1 MNRLEMEKEIEDN
14 IKGIGY
20 KNEDNTLNEEG
31 KILKDI
37 YSTELK
43 LETNLINN
51 EKYREKLTKIYIN
64 RIEKQKININFQKE
78 KITTLISTVS
88 FTKINDNILDE
99 LPIEKSLRIFNNIK
113 NIYLFH
119 TKAAIENYLK
129 IKEKL
134 TKNGYNV
141 IGEEVDETLTEI
153 RKYLHKILREELNKD
168 ETIVDITPGIKI
180 SSISMYK
187 FAVENGIKAINW
199 KEIQLPR
206 YNKNTYEKEEK
217 TDRIVFSTKLEILK
231 EAMEENRQI
240 LTDINDALNREEYA
254 ILARYYDKLDR
265 KDEAFFFENLA
276 KLFNLENFL
285 ALDSENFY
293 KQLKEFL
300 DNILSYRNFDKNI
313 SDKIRPFI
321 LLLKVISDTDEDG
334 KFDEKFLDEDSDFLI
349 NYYEEEMKKF
359 KIVDGDFVD
368 YSLLMED
375 QDQEDQDQDE
385 DDNSQ
390 KFLKKRELYYY
401 LALKFLERKY
411 TGTNLEGNILDS
423 IKGKVLEHLTTSEF
437 EKFEEELERN
447 GISFEIFYENLFEK
461 YNSEPELKNILNLFN
476 IKEKFEEILTKPAT
490 FVDKHIFRLED
501 YNIEIDFQK
510 DAEFTEN
517 TAKGNKISINNKFY
531 KEILKRLLVTKNY
544 SIKESDLKEIEYF
557 KSSANKK
564 DGKKVSTF
572 ETKISTFKNKFYK
585 KLNEAIRRKIGEE
598 VEDFIM
604 VEELKNDTLYKINEK
619 FL

>member
-1 MNRLEMEKEIEDN
+1 M
-14 IKGIGY
+14 
-20 KNEDNTLNEEG
+20 
-31 KILKDI
+31 
-37 YSTELK
+37 
-43 LETNLINN
+43 
-51 EKYREKLTKIYIN
+51 
-64 RIEKQKININFQKE
+64 
-78 KITTLISTVS
+78 
-88 FTKINDNILDE
+88 
-99 LPIEKSLRIFNNIK
+99 
-113 NIYLFH
+113 
-119 TKAAIENYLK
+119 
-129 IKEKL
+129 
-134 TKNGYNV
+134 
-141 IGEEVDETLTEI
+141 DETLTEI
-153 RKYLHKILREELNKD
+153 RKYLHKILREELSKD
-168 ETIVDITPGIKI
+168 ETIVDITAGIKI

-187 FAVENGIKAINW
+187 FAVENGIRAINW

-206 YNKNTYEKEEK
+206 YNSNTYEKEER
-217 TDRIVFSTKLEILK
+217 TDRIVFSTRLEILK
-231 EAMEENRQI
+231 EALEESRQI
-240 LTDINDALNREEYA
+240 LTDINDALDREEYA

-334 KFDEKFLDEDSDFLI
+334 KFDEKFLDEDSDFLR
-349 NYYEEEMKKF
+349 NYYKEEMKNF

-461 YNSEPELKNILNLFN
+461 YNSEEDLKNILNLFN

-490 FVDKHIFRLED
+490 FVDKNIFRLED

-510 DAEFTEN
+510 EDEFKE
-517 TAKGNKISINNKFY
+517 KESINHKFY
-531 KEILKRLLVTKNY
+531 RQILRAILETKNY
-544 SIKESDLKEIEYF
+544 SIKESDLKKIEYF
-557 KSSANKK
+557 KNLTKK
-564 DGKKVSTF
+564 EGKKVSTF
-572 ETKISTFKNKFYK
+572 ETRISTFKNKFYK
-585 KLNEAIRRKIGEE
+585 RLNEAIRRKIGEE

>member
-1 MNRLEMEKEIEDN
+1 MNRFEMEKEIEDN
-14 IKGIGY
+14 IIGIGY

-31 KILKDI
+31 KVLKDI
-37 YSTELK
+37 YLAELN
-43 LETNLINN
+43 LDTNLINN
-51 EKYREKLTKIYIN
+51 EKYREKLTNIYIN

-88 FTKINDNILDE
+88 FTRINDNILDE

-168 ETIVDITPGIKI
+168 ETIVDITAGIKI

-187 FAVENGIKAINW
+187 FAVENGIRAINW

-206 YNKNTYEKEEK
+206 YNSNTYEKEER
-217 TDRIVFSTKLEILK
+217 TDRIVFSTRLEILK
-231 EAMEENRQI
+231 EALEESRQI
-240 LTDINDALNREEYA
+240 LTDINDALDREEYA

-300 DNILSYRNFDKNI
+300 DNILSYRNFDNNI

-349 NYYEEEMKKF
+349 NYYKEEMKNF

-368 YSLLMED
+368 YTLLT
-375 QDQEDQDQDE
+375 E
-385 DDNSQ
+385 DDN
-390 KFLKKRELYYY
+390 KFLKKREIYYY
-401 LALKFLERKY
+401 LVLRFLEKKY
-411 TGTNLEGNILDS
+411 TNSNLKENILEA
-423 IKGKVLEHLTTSEF
+423 IKGKVLEHLTTSELK
-437 EKFEEELERN
+437 KFEEELERN

-461 YNSEPELKNILNLFN
+461 YNSEQDLKNILNLFN

-490 FVDKHIFRLED
+490 FVDENIFRLED

-510 DAEFTEN
+510 DIE
-517 TAKGNKISINNKFY
+517 INHKVY
-531 KEILKRLLVTKNY
+531 REILKRLLETKNY
-544 SIKESDLKEIEYF
+544 SIKKTDLKKIEYF
-557 KSSANKK
+557 KELNKK

-572 ETKISTFKNKFYK
+572 ETKISTFKNKFCK

-604 VEELKNDTLYKINEK
+604 VEELKNENDTLYKINEK

>member
-1 MNRLEMEKEIEDN
+1 MNRLEMEKEIEEN

-51 EKYREKLTKIYIN
+51 EKYREKLTNIYIN

-187 FAVENGIKAINW
+187 FAVENGIRAINW

-206 YNKNTYEKEEK
+206 YNSNTYEKEEK
-217 TDRIVFSTKLEILK
+217 TDRIVFSTRLEILK
-231 EAMEENRQI
+231 EALEESRQI
-240 LTDINDALNREEYA
+240 LTDINDALDREEYA

-300 DNILSYRNFDKNI
+300 DNILSYMNFDKNI

-368 YSLLMED
+368 YTLLT
-375 QDQEDQDQDE
+375 E
-385 DDNSQ
+385 DDN
-390 KFLKKRELYYY
+390 KFLKKREIYYY
-401 LALKFLERKY
+401 LVLKFLEKKY
-411 TGTNLEGNILDS
+411 TNTNLKENILEA
-423 IKGKVLEHLTTSEF
+423 IKGKVLEHLTTSELK
-437 EKFEEELERN
+437 KFEEELERN

-461 YNSEPELKNILNLFN
+461 YNSEGDLKDILNLFN
-476 IKEKFEEILTKPAT
+476 IKEKFKEILTKPAT

>member
-1 MNRLEMEKEIEDN
+1 MNRLEMEKEIEEN

-187 FAVENGIKAINW
+187 FAVENGIRAINW

-206 YNKNTYEKEEK
+206 YKTNTYEKEER
-217 TDRIVFSTKLEILK
+217 TDRIVFSTRLEILK
-231 EAMEENRQI
+231 EALEESRQI
-240 LTDINDALNREEYA
+240 LTDINDALDREEYA

-368 YSLLMED
+368 YTLLT
-375 QDQEDQDQDE
+375 E
-385 DDNSQ
+385 DDN
-390 KFLKKRELYYY
+390 KFLKKREIYYY
-401 LALKFLERKY
+401 LVLKFLERKY
-411 TGTNLEGNILDS
+411 TDTNLEGNILDS
-423 IKGKVLEHLTTSEF
+423 IKGKVLEHLTTSELK
-437 EKFEEELERN
+437 KFEEELERN

-461 YNSEPELKNILNLFN
+461 YNSEQELKNILNLFN

>member
-1 MNRLEMEKEIEDN
+1 MNRFEMEKEIEDN
-14 IKGIGY
+14 IIGIGY

-31 KILKDI
+31 KVLKDI
-37 YSTELK
+37 YLAELN
-43 LETNLINN
+43 LDTNLINN
-51 EKYREKLTKIYIN
+51 EKYREKLTNIYIN

-168 ETIVDITPGIKI
+168 ETIVDITAGIKI

-187 FAVENGIKAINW
+187 FAVENGIRAINW

-206 YNKNTYEKEEK
+206 YNSNTYEKEEK
-217 TDRIVFSTKLEILK
+217 TDRIVFSTRLEILK
-231 EAMEENRQI
+231 EALEESRQI
-240 LTDINDALNREEYA
+240 LTDINDALDREEYA

-368 YSLLMED
+368 YTLLT
-375 QDQEDQDQDE
+375 E
-385 DDNSQ
+385 DDN
-390 KFLKKRELYYY
+390 KFLKKREIYYY
-401 LALKFLERKY
+401 LVLKFLEKKY
-411 TGTNLEGNILDS
+411 TNTNLKENILEA
-423 IKGKVLEHLTTSEF
+423 IKGKVLEHLTTSELK
-437 EKFEEELERN
+437 KFEEELERN
-447 GISFEIFYENLFEK
+447 GISFEIFYENLFKK
-461 YNSEPELKNILNLFN
+461 YNSEEDLKNILNLFN

-490 FVDKHIFRLED
+490 FVDKNIFRLED

-510 DAEFTEN
+510 EDEFKE
-517 TAKGNKISINNKFY
+517 KESINHKFY
-531 KEILKRLLVTKNY
+531 RQILRAILETKNY
-544 SIKESDLKEIEYF
+544 SIKESDLKKIEYF
-557 KSSANKK
+557 KNLTKK
-564 DGKKVSTF
+564 EGKKVSTF
-572 ETKISTFKNKFYK
+572 ETRISTFKNKFYK

>member
-1 MNRLEMEKEIEDN
+1 MNRFEMEKEIEDN
-14 IKGIGY
+14 IIGIGY
-20 KNEDNTLNEEG
+20 KNEDSTLNEEG
-31 KILKDI
+31 KVLKDI
-37 YSTELK
+37 YLAELN
-43 LETNLINN
+43 LDTNLINN
-51 EKYREKLTKIYIN
+51 EKYREKLTNIYIN

-88 FTKINDNILDE
+88 FTRINDNILDE

-168 ETIVDITPGIKI
+168 ETIVDITAGIKI

-187 FAVENGIKAINW
+187 FAVENGIRAINW

-206 YNKNTYEKEEK
+206 YNSNTYEKEER
-217 TDRIVFSTKLEILK
+217 TDRIVFSTRLEILK
-231 EAMEENRQI
+231 EALEESRQI
-240 LTDINDALNREEYA
+240 LTDINDALDREEYA

-334 KFDEKFLDEDSDFLI
+334 KFDEKFLDKDQDSDFLM
-349 NYYEEEMKKF
+349 NYYEEEMKNF
-359 KIVDGDFVD
+359 KIVDRDFVD
-368 YSLLMED
+368 YTLLT
-375 QDQEDQDQDE
+375 E
-385 DDNSQ
+385 DDN
-390 KFLKKRELYYY
+390 KFLKKREIYYY
-401 LALKFLERKY
+401 LVLRFLEKKY
-411 TGTNLEGNILDS
+411 TNSNLKENILEA
-423 IKGKVLEHLTTSEF
+423 IKGKVLEHLTKSKF
-437 EKFEEELERN
+437 EKFEEELEKK

-490 FVDKHIFRLED
+490 FVDENIFRLED

-510 DAEFTEN
+510 DIE
-517 TAKGNKISINNKFY
+517 INHKVY
-531 KEILKRLLVTKNY
+531 REILKRLLETKNY
-544 SIKESDLKEIEYF
+544 SIKKTDLKKIEYF
-557 KSSANKK
+557 KELNKK

-572 ETKISTFKNKFYK
+572 ETKISTFKNKFCK

-604 VEELKNDTLYKINEK
+604 VEELKNENDTLYKINEK

>member
-1 MNRLEMEKEIEDN
+1 MNRFEMEKEIEDN
-14 IKGIGY
+14 IIGIGY

-31 KILKDI
+31 KVLKDI
-37 YSTELK
+37 YLAELN
-43 LETNLINN
+43 LDTNLINN
-51 EKYREKLTKIYIN
+51 EKYREKLTNIYIN

-88 FTKINDNILDE
+88 FTRINDNILDE

-168 ETIVDITPGIKI
+168 ETIVDITAGIKI

-187 FAVENGIKAINW
+187 FAVENGIRAINW

-206 YNKNTYEKEEK
+206 YNSNTYEKEER
-217 TDRIVFSTKLEILK
+217 TDRIVFSTRLEILK
-231 EAMEENRQI
+231 EALEESRQI
-240 LTDINDALNREEYA
+240 LTDINDALDREEYA

-313 SDKIRPFI
+313 SDKIRSFI
-321 LLLKVISDTDEDG
+321 LLLKIISDTDEDG
-334 KFDEKFLDEDSDFLI
+334 KFDEKFLDDDSDFLI
-349 NYYEEEMKKF
+349 NYYKEEIKNF
-359 KIVDGDFVD
+359 KIVDGDFVE
-368 YSLLMED
+368 YSLLME
-375 QDQEDQDQDE
+375 DQEDQDQDE

-411 TGTNLEGNILDS
+411 TNTNLEGNILES
-423 IKGKVLEHLTTSEF
+423 IKGKVLEHLKTSEF

-461 YNSEPELKNILNLFN
+461 YNSEEDLKNILNLFN
-476 IKEKFEEILTKPAT
+476 IKEKFEEILTKPAS
-490 FVDKHIFRLED
+490 FVDKNIFRLED

-510 DAEFTEN
+510 EDEFKE
-517 TAKGNKISINNKFY
+517 KESINHKFY
-531 KEILKRLLVTKNY
+531 RQILRAILETKNY
-544 SIKESDLKEIEYF
+544 SIKESDLKKIEYF
-557 KSSANKK
+557 KNLTKK
-564 DGKKVSTF
+564 EGKKVSTF
-572 ETKISTFKNKFYK
+572 ETRISTFKNKFYK

>member
-1 MNRLEMEKEIEDN
+1 MNRFEMEKEIEEN

-37 YSTELK
+37 YLGELN
-43 LETNLINN
+43 LDTNLINN
-51 EKYREKLTKIYIN
+51 EKYREKLTNIYIN
-64 RIEKQKININFQKE
+64 RIEKQKINVNFQRE
-78 KITTLISTVS
+78 KITTLVSTVS
-88 FTKINDNILDE
+88 FTRINDNILDE
-99 LPIEKSLRIFNNIK
+99 LPIEKSLKIFNEIK

-134 TKNGYNV
+134 TKKGYNV

-168 ETIVDITPGIKI
+168 ETIVDITAGIKI

-187 FAVENGIKAINW
+187 FAVENGIRAINW

-206 YNKNTYEKEEK
+206 YNANTYEKEER
-217 TDRIVFSTKLEILK
+217 TDRIVFSTRLEILK
-231 EAMEENRQI
+231 EALEESRQI
-240 LTDINDALNREEYA
+240 LTDINDALDREEYA

-349 NYYEEEMKKF
+349 NYYKEEMKNF

-375 QDQEDQDQDE
+375 QDQEDQDE

-411 TGTNLEGNILDS
+411 TGTNLEGNILES

-437 EKFEEELERN
+437 EKFKEELERN

-490 FVDKHIFRLED
+490 FVDENIFRLED

-510 DAEFTEN
+510 DIE
-517 TAKGNKISINNKFY
+517 INHKVY
-531 KEILKRLLVTKNY
+531 REILKRLLETKNY
-544 SIKESDLKEIEYF
+544 SIKKTDLKKIEYF
-557 KSSANKK
+557 KELNKK

-572 ETKISTFKNKFYK
+572 ETKISTFKNKFCK

-604 VEELKNDTLYKINEK
+604 VEELKNENDTLYKINEK

>member
-1 MNRLEMEKEIEDN
+1 MNRLEMEKEIEEN

-43 LETNLINN
+43 LETNLFNN
-51 EKYREKLTKIYIN
+51 EKYREKLRKIYIN
-64 RIEKQKININFQKE
+64 RIENQKININFQKE

-134 TKNGYNV
+134 TKKKYNV

-168 ETIVDITPGIKI
+168 ETIVDITSGIKI

-187 FAVENGIKAINW
+187 FAVENGIRAINW
-199 KEIQLPR
+199 KEIQLPI
-206 YNKNTYEKEEK
+206 YNSNTYEKEER
-217 TDRIVFSTKLEILK
+217 TDRIVFSTRLEILK
-231 EAMEENRQI
+231 EALEESRQI
-240 LTDINDALNREEYA
+240 LTDINDALDREEYA

-293 KQLKEFL
+293 KQLEKFL

-313 SDKIRPFI
+313 SDKIRPFV

-334 KFDEKFLDEDSDFLI
+334 KFDEKFLDKDQDSDFLM
-349 NYYEEEMKKF
+349 NYYEEEMKNF

-375 QDQEDQDQDE
+375 QDQEDQDE

-423 IKGKVLEHLTTSEF
+423 IKGKVLEHLTTSELK
-437 EKFEEELERN
+437 KFEEELERN

-476 IKEKFEEILTKPAT
+476 IKEKFKEILTKPAT
-490 FVDKHIFRLED
+490 FVDENIFRLED

-510 DAEFTEN
+510 DTE
-517 TAKGNKISINNKFY
+517 INHKVY
-531 KEILKRLLVTKNY
+531 REILKRLLETKNY
-544 SIKESDLKEIEYF
+544 SIKKTDLKKMEYF
-557 KSSANKK
+557 KELNKK

-572 ETKISTFKNKFYK
+572 ETKISTFKNKFCK
-585 KLNEAIRRKIGEE
+585 KLNKAIRRKIGEE

>member
-37 YSTELK
+37 YSGELN
-43 LETNLINN
+43 LDTNLINN
-51 EKYREKLTKIYIN
+51 EKYREKLTNIYIN

-187 FAVENGIKAINW
+187 FAVENGIRAINW

-206 YNKNTYEKEEK
+206 YNANTYEKEER
-217 TDRIVFSTKLEILK
+217 TDRIVFSTRLEILK
-231 EAMEENRQI
+231 EALEESRQI
-240 LTDINDALNREEYA
+240 LTDINDALDREEYA

-334 KFDEKFLDEDSDFLI
+334 KFDEKFLDKDEDSDFLM
-349 NYYEEEMKKF
+349 NYYKEEIKNF

-368 YSLLMED
+368 YSLLME
-375 QDQEDQDQDE
+375 DQEDQDQDE

-411 TGTNLEGNILDS
+411 TDTNLEGNILES
-423 IKGKVLEHLTTSEF
+423 IKGKVLEHLKTSEF

-461 YNSEPELKNILNLFN
+461 YNSEEDLKNILNLFN

-490 FVDKHIFRLED
+490 FVDKNIFRLED

-510 DAEFTEN
+510 EDEFKE
-517 TAKGNKISINNKFY
+517 KESINHKFY
-531 KEILKRLLVTKNY
+531 RQILRAILETKNY
-544 SIKESDLKEIEYF
+544 SIKESDLKKIEYF
-557 KSSANKK
+557 KNLTKK
-564 DGKKVSTF
+564 EGKKVSTF
-572 ETKISTFKNKFYK
+572 ETRISTFKNKFYK
-585 KLNEAIRRKIGEE
+585 RLNEAIRRKIGEE

-619 FL
+619 FLWGSEKE

>member
-37 YSTELK
+37 YSGELN
-43 LETNLINN
+43 LDTNLINN
-51 EKYREKLTKIYIN
+51 EKYREKLTNIYIN

-187 FAVENGIKAINW
+187 FAVENGIRAINW

-206 YNKNTYEKEEK
+206 YNANTYEKEER
-217 TDRIVFSTKLEILK
+217 TDRIVFSTRLEILK
-231 EAMEENRQI
+231 EALEESRQI
-240 LTDINDALNREEYA
+240 LTDINDALDREEYA

-334 KFDEKFLDEDSDFLI
+334 KFDEKFLDKDEDSDFLM
-349 NYYEEEMKKF
+349 NYYKEEIKNF

-368 YSLLMED
+368 YSLLME
-375 QDQEDQDQDE
+375 DQEDQDQDE

-411 TGTNLEGNILDS
+411 TDTNLEGNILES
-423 IKGKVLEHLTTSEF
+423 IKGKVLEHLKTSEF

-461 YNSEPELKNILNLFN
+461 YNSEEDLKNILNLFN

-490 FVDKHIFRLED
+490 FVDKNIFRLED

-510 DAEFTEN
+510 EDEFKE
-517 TAKGNKISINNKFY
+517 KESINHKFY
-531 KEILKRLLVTKNY
+531 RQILRAILETKNY
-544 SIKESDLKEIEYF
+544 SIKESDLKKIEYF
-557 KSSANKK
+557 KNLTKK
-564 DGKKVSTF
+564 EGKKVSTF
-572 ETKISTFKNKFYK
+572 ETRISTFKNKFYK
-585 KLNEAIRRKIGEE
+585 RLNEAIRRKIGEE

>member
-1 MNRLEMEKEIEDN
+1 MNRFEMEKEIEDN
-14 IKGIGY
+14 IIGIGY

-31 KILKDI
+31 KVLKDI
-37 YSTELK
+37 YLAELN
-43 LETNLINN
+43 LDTNLINN
-51 EKYREKLTKIYIN
+51 EKYREKLTNIYIN

-153 RKYLHKILREELNKD
+153 RKYLHKISREKLNKD
-168 ETIVDITPGIKI
+168 ETIVDITAGIKI

-187 FAVENGIKAINW
+187 FAVENGIRAINW

-206 YNKNTYEKEEK
+206 YNSNTYEKEER
-217 TDRIVFSTKLEILK
+217 TDRIVFSTRLEILK
-231 EAMEENRQI
+231 EALEESRQI
-240 LTDINDALNREEYA
+240 LTDINDALDREEYA

-313 SDKIRPFI
+313 SDKIRSFI
-321 LLLKVISDTDEDG
+321 LLLKIISDTDEDG
-334 KFDEKFLDEDSDFLI
+334 KFDEKFLDDDSDFLI
-349 NYYEEEMKKF
+349 NYYKEEMKNF
-359 KIVDGDFVD
+359 KIEDGDFVE

-375 QDQEDQDQDE
+375 QDQEDQDE

-411 TGTNLEGNILDS
+411 SDTNLEGNILDS
-423 IKGKVLEHLTTSEF
+423 IKGKVLEHLKTSEF

-447 GISFEIFYENLFEK
+447 GISFEIFYENLFKK
-461 YNSEPELKNILNLFN
+461 YNSEEDLKNILNLFN

-490 FVDKHIFRLED
+490 FVDKNIFRLED

-544 SIKESDLKEIEYF
+544 SIKESDLKKIEYF
-557 KSSANKK
+557 KKSTDKK

>member
-1 MNRLEMEKEIEDN
+1 MNRLEMEKEIEEN

-51 EKYREKLTKIYIN
+51 EKYREKLTNIYIN

-187 FAVENGIKAINW
+187 FAVENGIRAINW

-206 YNKNTYEKEEK
+206 YNSNTYEKEEK
-217 TDRIVFSTKLEILK
+217 TDRIVFSTRLEILK
-231 EAMEENRQI
+231 EALEESRQI
-240 LTDINDALNREEYA
+240 LTDINDALDREEYA

-368 YSLLMED
+368 YTLLT
-375 QDQEDQDQDE
+375 E
-385 DDNSQ
+385 DDN
-390 KFLKKRELYYY
+390 KFLKKREIYYY
-401 LALKFLERKY
+401 LVLKFLEKKY
-411 TGTNLEGNILDS
+411 TNTNLKENILEA
-423 IKGKVLEHLTTSEF
+423 IKGKVLEHLTTSELK
-437 EKFEEELERN
+437 KFEEELERN

-461 YNSEPELKNILNLFN
+461 YNSEGDLKDILNLFN
-476 IKEKFEEILTKPAT
+476 IKEKFKEILTKPAT

>member
-37 YSTELK
+37 YSGELN
-43 LETNLINN
+43 LDTNLINN

-99 LPIEKSLRIFNNIK
+99 LPIEKSLKIFNKIK

-168 ETIVDITPGIKI
+168 ETIVDITSGIKI

-187 FAVENGIKAINW
+187 FAVENGIRAINW

-206 YNKNTYEKEEK
+206 YNTNTYEKEER
-217 TDRIVFSTKLEILK
+217 TDRIVFSTRLEILK
-231 EAMEENRQI
+231 EALEESRQI
-240 LTDINDALNREEYA
+240 LTDINDALDREEYA

-334 KFDEKFLDEDSDFLI
+334 KFDEKFLDEDSDFLR
-349 NYYEEEMKKF
+349 NYYKEEMKNF

-411 TGTNLEGNILDS
+411 TDTNLEGNILES
-423 IKGKVLEHLTTSEF
+423 IKGKVLEHLKTSEF

-461 YNSEPELKNILNLFN
+461 YNSEQDLKNILNLFN
-476 IKEKFEEILTKPAT
+476 IKEKFKEILTKPAT
-490 FVDKHIFRLED
+490 FVDENIFRLED

-510 DAEFTEN
+510 DTE
-517 TAKGNKISINNKFY
+517 INHKVY
-531 KEILKRLLVTKNY
+531 REILKRLLETKNY
-544 SIKESDLKEIEYF
+544 SIKKTDLKKMEYF
-557 KSSANKK
+557 KELNKK

-572 ETKISTFKNKFYK
+572 ETKISTFKNKFCK
-585 KLNEAIRRKIGEE
+585 KLNKAIRRKIGEE

>member
-1 MNRLEMEKEIEDN
+1 MNRFEMEKEIEEN

-37 YSTELK
+37 YLGELN
-43 LETNLINN
+43 LDTNLINN
-51 EKYREKLTKIYIN
+51 EKYREKLTNIYIN
-64 RIEKQKININFQKE
+64 RIEKQKINVNFQRE
-78 KITTLISTVS
+78 KITTLVSTVS
-88 FTKINDNILDE
+88 FTRINDNILDE
-99 LPIEKSLRIFNNIK
+99 LPIEKSLKIFNEIK

-134 TKNGYNV
+134 TKKGYNV

-168 ETIVDITPGIKI
+168 ETIVDITAGIKI

-187 FAVENGIKAINW
+187 FAVENGIRAINW

-206 YNKNTYEKEEK
+206 YNANTYEKEER
-217 TDRIVFSTKLEILK
+217 TDRIVFSTRLEILK
-231 EAMEENRQI
+231 EALEESRQI
-240 LTDINDALNREEYA
+240 LTDINDALDREEYA

-349 NYYEEEMKKF
+349 NYYKEEMKNF

-411 TGTNLEGNILDS
+411 TDTNLEGNILDS
-423 IKGKVLEHLTTSEF
+423 IKGKVLEHLTTSELK
-437 EKFEEELERN
+437 KFEEELERN

-461 YNSEPELKNILNLFN
+461 YNSEQDLKNILNLFN

-490 FVDKHIFRLED
+490 FVDENIFRLED

-510 DAEFTEN
+510 DIE
-517 TAKGNKISINNKFY
+517 INHKVY
-531 KEILKRLLVTKNY
+531 REILKRLLENKNY
-544 SIKESDLKEIEYF
+544 SIKKTDLKKIEYF
-557 KSSANKK
+557 KELNKK

-572 ETKISTFKNKFYK
+572 ETKISTFKNKFCK

-604 VEELKNDTLYKINEK
+604 VEELKNENDTLYKINEK

>member
-1 MNRLEMEKEIEDN
+1 MNRFEMEKEIEDN
-14 IKGIGY
+14 IIGIGY
-20 KNEDNTLNEEG
+20 KNEDSTLNEEG
-31 KILKDI
+31 KVLKDI
-37 YSTELK
+37 YLAELN
-43 LETNLINN
+43 LDTNLINN
-51 EKYREKLTKIYIN
+51 EKYREKLTNIYIN

-88 FTKINDNILDE
+88 FTRINDNILDE

-168 ETIVDITPGIKI
+168 ETIVDITAGIKI

-187 FAVENGIKAINW
+187 FAVENGIRAINW

-206 YNKNTYEKEEK
+206 YNSNTYEKEER
-217 TDRIVFSTKLEILK
+217 TDRIVFSTRLEILK
-231 EAMEENRQI
+231 EALEESRQI
-240 LTDINDALNREEYA
+240 LTDINDALDREEYA

-334 KFDEKFLDEDSDFLI
+334 KFDEKFLDKDDDSDFLM

-411 TGTNLEGNILDS
+411 SDTNLEGNILDS
-423 IKGKVLEHLTTSEF
+423 IKRKVLEHLKTSEF

-490 FVDKHIFRLED
+490 FVDENIFRLED

-510 DAEFTEN
+510 DIE
-517 TAKGNKISINNKFY
+517 INHKVY
-531 KEILKRLLVTKNY
+531 REILKRLLETKNY
-544 SIKESDLKEIEYF
+544 SIKKTDLKKIEYF
-557 KSSANKK
+557 KELNKK

-572 ETKISTFKNKFYK
+572 ETKISTFKNKFCK
-585 KLNEAIRRKIGEE
+585 KLNEVIRRKIGEE

-604 VEELKNDTLYKINEK
+604 VEELKNENDTLYKINEK

>member
-1 MNRLEMEKEIEDN
+1 MNRFEMEKEIEEN

-37 YSTELK
+37 YLGELN
-43 LETNLINN
+43 LDTNLINN
-51 EKYREKLTKIYIN
+51 EKYREKLTNIYIN
-64 RIEKQKININFQKE
+64 RIEKQKINVNFQRE
-78 KITTLISTVS
+78 KITTLVSTVS
-88 FTKINDNILDE
+88 FTRINDNILDE
-99 LPIEKSLRIFNNIK
+99 LPIEKSLKIFNEIK

-134 TKNGYNV
+134 TKKGYNV

-168 ETIVDITPGIKI
+168 ETIVDITAGIKI

-187 FAVENGIKAINW
+187 FAVENGIRAINW

-206 YNKNTYEKEEK
+206 YNANTYEKEER
-217 TDRIVFSTKLEILK
+217 TDRIVFSTRLEILK
-231 EAMEENRQI
+231 EALEESRQI
-240 LTDINDALNREEYA
+240 LTDINDALDREEYA

-349 NYYEEEMKKF
+349 NYYKEEMKNF

-375 QDQEDQDQDE
+375 QEDQDQDQDE

-411 TGTNLEGNILDS
+411 TDTNLEGNILES
-423 IKGKVLEHLTTSEF
+423 IKGKVLEHLKTSEF
-437 EKFEEELERN
+437 EKFEEELEKN
-447 GISFEIFYENLFEK
+447 GISFKIFYENLFEE
-461 YNSEPELKNILNLFN
+461 YMDLKDILNLFN
-476 IKEKFEEILTKPAT
+476 IKEKFEEILTKPAI
-490 FVDKHIFRLED
+490 FVDENIFRLED

-510 DAEFTEN
+510 DIE
-517 TAKGNKISINNKFY
+517 INHKVY
-531 KEILKRLLVTKNY
+531 REILKRLLETKNY
-544 SIKESDLKEIEYF
+544 SIKKTDLKKIEYF
-557 KSSANKK
+557 KELNKK

-572 ETKISTFKNKFYK
+572 ETKISTFKNKFCK

-604 VEELKNDTLYKINEK
+604 VEELKNENDTLYKINEK

>member
-1 MNRLEMEKEIEDN
+1 MNRLEMEKEIEEN

-43 LETNLINN
+43 LDTNLINN
-51 EKYREKLTKIYIN
+51 EKYREKLTNIYIN
-64 RIEKQKININFQKE
+64 RIEKQKINVNFQRE
-78 KITTLISTVS
+78 KITTLVSTVS
-88 FTKINDNILDE
+88 FTRINDNILDE
-99 LPIEKSLRIFNNIK
+99 LPIEKSLKIFNKIK

-134 TKNGYNV
+134 TKKGYNV

-168 ETIVDITPGIKI
+168 ETIVDITAGIKI

-187 FAVENGIKAINW
+187 FAVENGIRAINW

-206 YNKNTYEKEEK
+206 YNANTYEKEER
-217 TDRIVFSTKLEILK
+217 TDRIVFSTRLEILK
-231 EAMEENRQI
+231 EALEESRQI
-240 LTDINDALNREEYA
+240 LTDINDALDREEYA

-300 DNILSYRNFDKNI
+300 DNILSYKNFDKNI

-334 KFDEKFLDEDSDFLI
+334 KFDEKFLDKDDDSDFLM
-349 NYYEEEMKKF
+349 NYYEEEMKNF

-375 QDQEDQDQDE
+375 QEDQDQDEDE

-411 TGTNLEGNILDS
+411 TNTNLEGNILES
-423 IKGKVLEHLTTSEF
+423 IKGKVLEHLKTSEF

-461 YNSEPELKNILNLFN
+461 YNSEEDLKNILNLFN

-490 FVDKHIFRLED
+490 FVDKNIFRLED

-510 DAEFTEN
+510 EDEFKE
-517 TAKGNKISINNKFY
+517 KESINHKFY
-531 KEILKRLLVTKNY
+531 RQILRAILETKNY
-544 SIKESDLKEIEYF
+544 SIKESDLKKIEYF
-557 KSSANKK
+557 KNLTKK
-564 DGKKVSTF
+564 EGKKVSTF
-572 ETKISTFKNKFYK
+572 ETRISTFKNKFYK

>member
-187 FAVENGIKAINW
+187 FAVENGIRAINW

-206 YNKNTYEKEEK
+206 YNANTYEKEER
-217 TDRIVFSTKLEILK
+217 TDRIVFSTRLEILK
-231 EAMEENRQI
+231 EALEESRQI
-240 LTDINDALNREEYA
+240 LTDINDALDREEYA
-254 ILARYYDKLDR
+254 ILARYYNKLDR

-293 KQLKEFL
+293 EQLKEFL

-334 KFDEKFLDEDSDFLI
+334 KFDEKFLDKDDDSDFLM
-349 NYYEEEMKKF
+349 NYYEEEMKNF

-368 YSLLMED
+368 YTLLTED
-375 QDQEDQDQDE
+375 G
-385 DDNSQ
+385 N
-390 KFLKKRELYYY
+390 KFLKKREIYYY
-401 LALKFLERKY
+401 LVLKFLEKKY
-411 TGTNLEGNILDS
+411 TNTNLKENILEA
-423 IKGKVLEHLTTSEF
+423 IKGKVLEHLTKSEF
-437 EKFEEELERN
+437 EKFKEELERN

-461 YNSEPELKNILNLFN
+461 YNSEEDLKDILNLFN
-476 IKEKFEEILTKPAT
+476 IKEKFKEVLTKPAT

-510 DAEFTEN
+510 EDEFKE
-517 TAKGNKISINNKFY
+517 KESINHKFY
-531 KEILKRLLVTKNY
+531 RQILRAILETKNY
-544 SIKESDLKEIEYF
+544 SIKESDLKKIEYF
-557 KSSANKK
+557 KNLTKK
-564 DGKKVSTF
+564 EGKKVSTF
-572 ETKISTFKNKFYK
+572 ETRISTFKNKFYK

-604 VEELKNDTLYKINEK
+604 AEELKNDTLYKINEK

>member
-187 FAVENGIKAINW
+187 FAVENGIRAINW

-206 YNKNTYEKEEK
+206 YNANTYEKEER
-217 TDRIVFSTKLEILK
+217 TDRIVFSTRLEILK
-231 EAMEENRQI
+231 EALEESRQI
-240 LTDINDALNREEYA
+240 LTDINDALDREEYA

-293 KQLKEFL
+293 EQLKEFL

-334 KFDEKFLDEDSDFLI
+334 KFDEKFLDKDDDSDFLM
-349 NYYEEEMKKF
+349 NYYEEEMKNF

-368 YSLLMED
+368 YTLLTED
-375 QDQEDQDQDE
+375 G
-385 DDNSQ
+385 N
-390 KFLKKRELYYY
+390 KFLKKREIYYY
-401 LALKFLERKY
+401 LVLKFLEKKY
-411 TGTNLEGNILDS
+411 TNTNLKENILEA
-423 IKGKVLEHLTTSEF
+423 IKGKVLEHLTKSEF
-437 EKFEEELERN
+437 EKFKEELERN

-461 YNSEPELKNILNLFN
+461 YNSEEDLKDILNLFN
-476 IKEKFEEILTKPAT
+476 IKEKFKEVLTKPAT

-510 DAEFTEN
+510 EDEFKE
-517 TAKGNKISINNKFY
+517 KESINHKFY
-531 KEILKRLLVTKNY
+531 RQILRAILETKNY
-544 SIKESDLKEIEYF
+544 SIKESDLKKIEYF
-557 KSSANKK
+557 KNLTKK
-564 DGKKVSTF
+564 EGKKVSTF
-572 ETKISTFKNKFYK
+572 ETRISTFKNKFYK

-604 VEELKNDTLYKINEK
+604 AEELKNDTLYKINEK

>member
-1 MNRLEMEKEIEDN
+1 MDRLEMEKEIEDN

-20 KNEDNTLNEEG
+20 RNEDNSLNEEG
-31 KILKDI
+31 KILKNI
-37 YSTELK
+37 YSGELK
-43 LETNLINN
+43 LDTNLINN
-51 EKYREKLTKIYIN
+51 EKYREKLTNIYIN
-64 RIEKQKININFQKE
+64 RIEKQKINVNFQRE
-78 KITTLISTVS
+78 KITTLVSTVS

-134 TKNGYNV
+134 TKKGYNV

-168 ETIVDITPGIKI
+168 ETIVDITSGIKI

-187 FAVENGIKAINW
+187 FAVENGIRAINW

-206 YNKNTYEKEEK
+206 YNSNTYEKEER
-217 TDRIVFSTKLEILK
+217 TDRIVFSTRLEILK
-231 EAMEENRQI
+231 EALEESRQI
-240 LTDINDALNREEYA
+240 LTDINDALDREEYA

-334 KFDEKFLDEDSDFLI
+334 KFDEKFLDEDSDFLR
-349 NYYEEEMKKF
+349 NYYKEEMKNF

-490 FVDKHIFRLED
+490 FVDKNIFRLED

-510 DAEFTEN
+510 EDEFKE
-517 TAKGNKISINNKFY
+517 KESINHKFY
-531 KEILKRLLVTKNY
+531 RQILRAILETKNY
-544 SIKESDLKEIEYF
+544 SIKESDLKKIEYF
-557 KSSANKK
+557 KNLTKK
-564 DGKKVSTF
+564 EGKKVSTF
-572 ETKISTFKNKFYK
+572 ETRISTFKNKFYK

>member
-37 YSTELK
+37 YSTELN

-51 EKYREKLTKIYIN
+51 EKYREKLTNIYIN

-187 FAVENGIKAINW
+187 FAVENGIRAINW

-206 YNKNTYEKEEK
+206 YNANTYEKEER
-217 TDRIVFSTKLEILK
+217 TDRIVFSTRLEILK
-231 EAMEENRQI
+231 EALEESRQI
-240 LTDINDALNREEYA
+240 LTDINDALDREEYA

-349 NYYEEEMKKF
+349 DYYKEEIKNF

-437 EKFEEELERN
+437 EKFKEELERN

-490 FVDKHIFRLED
+490 FVDENIFRLED

-510 DAEFTEN
+510 EDEFKE
-517 TAKGNKISINNKFY
+517 KESINHKFY
-531 KEILKRLLVTKNY
+531 RQILRAILETKNY
-544 SIKESDLKEIEYF
+544 SIKESDLKKIEYF
-557 KSSANKK
+557 KNLTKK
-564 DGKKVSTF
+564 EGKKVSTF
-572 ETKISTFKNKFYK
+572 ETRISTFKNKFYK
-585 KLNEAIRRKIGEE
+585 RLNEAIRRKIGEE

>member
-1 MNRLEMEKEIEDN
+1 MNRLEMEKEIEEN

-43 LETNLINN
+43 LETNLISN
-51 EKYREKLTKIYIN
+51 EKYREKLTNIYIN
-64 RIEKQKININFQKE
+64 RIEKQKINVNFQRE
-78 KITTLISTVS
+78 KITTLVSTVS
-88 FTKINDNILDE
+88 FTRINDNILDE

-134 TKNGYNV
+134 TKKGYNV

-168 ETIVDITPGIKI
+168 ETIVDITSGIKI

-187 FAVENGIKAINW
+187 FAVENGIRAINW

-206 YNKNTYEKEEK
+206 YNSNTYEKEEK
-217 TDRIVFSTKLEILK
+217 TDRIVFSTRLEILK
-231 EAMEENRQI
+231 EALEESRQI
-240 LTDINDALNREEYA
+240 LTDINDALDREEYA

-334 KFDEKFLDEDSDFLI
+334 KFDEKFLDKDEDSDFLM
-349 NYYEEEMKKF
+349 NYYKEEIKNF

-368 YSLLMED
+368 YSLLMEE
-375 QDQEDQDQDE
+375 QEDQDE

-411 TGTNLEGNILDS
+411 TDTNLEGNILES
-423 IKGKVLEHLTTSEF
+423 IKGKVLEHLKTSEF

-461 YNSEPELKNILNLFN
+461 YNSEEDLKNILNLFN

-490 FVDKHIFRLED
+490 FVDKNIFRLED

-510 DAEFTEN
+510 EDEFKE
-517 TAKGNKISINNKFY
+517 KESINHKFY
-531 KEILKRLLVTKNY
+531 RQILRAILETKNY
-544 SIKESDLKEIEYF
+544 SIKESDLKKIEYF
-557 KSSANKK
+557 KNLTKK
-564 DGKKVSTF
+564 EGKKVSTF
-572 ETKISTFKNKFYK
+572 ETRISTFKNKFYK

>member
-1 MNRLEMEKEIEDN
+1 MNRLEMEKEIEEN

-51 EKYREKLTKIYIN
+51 EKYREKLTNIYIN

-187 FAVENGIKAINW
+187 FAVENGIRAINW

-206 YNKNTYEKEEK
+206 YNSNTYEKEEK
-217 TDRIVFSTKLEILK
+217 TDRIVFSTRLEILK
-231 EAMEENRQI
+231 EALEESRQI
-240 LTDINDALNREEYA
+240 LTDINDVLDREEYA

-368 YSLLMED
+368 YTLLT
-375 QDQEDQDQDE
+375 E
-385 DDNSQ
+385 DDN
-390 KFLKKRELYYY
+390 KFLKKREIYYY
-401 LALKFLERKY
+401 LVLKFLEKKY
-411 TGTNLEGNILDS
+411 TNTNLKENILEA
-423 IKGKVLEHLTTSEF
+423 IKGKVLEHLTTSELK
-437 EKFEEELERN
+437 KFEEELERN

-461 YNSEPELKNILNLFN
+461 YNSEGDLKDILNLFN
-476 IKEKFEEILTKPAT
+476 IKEKFKEILTKPAT

-557 KSSANKK
+557 KISANKK

>member
-1 MNRLEMEKEIEDN
+1 MNRFEMEKEIEDN
-14 IKGIGY
+14 IIGIGY

-31 KILKDI
+31 KVLKDI
-37 YSTELK
+37 YLAELN
-43 LETNLINN
+43 LDTNLINN
-51 EKYREKLTKIYIN
+51 EKYREKLTNIYIN

-88 FTKINDNILDE
+88 FTRINDNILDE

-153 RKYLHKILREELNKD
+153 RKYLHKISREKLNKD
-168 ETIVDITPGIKI
+168 ETIVDITAGIKI

-187 FAVENGIKAINW
+187 FAVENGIRAINW

-206 YNKNTYEKEEK
+206 YNSNTYEKEER
-217 TDRIVFSTKLEILK
+217 TDRIVFSTRLEILK
-231 EAMEENRQI
+231 EALEESRQI
-240 LTDINDALNREEYA
+240 LTDINDALDREEYA

-313 SDKIRPFI
+313 SDKIRSFI
-321 LLLKVISDTDEDG
+321 LLLKIISDTDEDG
-334 KFDEKFLDEDSDFLI
+334 KFDEKFLDDDSDFLI
-349 NYYEEEMKKF
+349 NYYKEEMKNF
-359 KIVDGDFVD
+359 KIEDGDFVE

-375 QDQEDQDQDE
+375 QDQEDQDQEDQDE

-411 TGTNLEGNILDS
+411 SDTNLEGNILDS
-423 IKGKVLEHLTTSEF
+423 IKGKVLEHLKTSEF

-447 GISFEIFYENLFEK
+447 GISFEIFYENLFKK
-461 YNSEPELKNILNLFN
+461 YNSEEDLKNILNLFN

-490 FVDKHIFRLED
+490 FVDENIFRLED

-510 DAEFTEN
+510 DIE
-517 TAKGNKISINNKFY
+517 INHKVY
-531 KEILKRLLVTKNY
+531 REILKRLLETKNY
-544 SIKESDLKEIEYF
+544 SIKKTDLKKIEYF
-557 KSSANKK
+557 KELNKK

-572 ETKISTFKNKFYK
+572 ETKISTFKNKFCK
-585 KLNEAIRRKIGEE
+585 KLNEAIRKKIGEE

-604 VEELKNDTLYKINEK
+604 VEELKNENDTLYKINEK

>member
-1 MNRLEMEKEIEDN
+1 MNRFEMEKEIEDN
-14 IKGIGY
+14 IIGIGY

-31 KILKDI
+31 KVLKDI
-37 YSTELK
+37 YLAELN
-43 LETNLINN
+43 LDTNLINN
-51 EKYREKLTKIYIN
+51 EKYREKLTNIYIN

-88 FTKINDNILDE
+88 FTRINDNILDE

-168 ETIVDITPGIKI
+168 ETIVDITAGIKI

-187 FAVENGIKAINW
+187 FAVENGIRAINW

-206 YNKNTYEKEEK
+206 YNSNTYEKEER
-217 TDRIVFSTKLEILK
+217 TDRIVFSTRLEILK
-231 EAMEENRQI
+231 EALEESRQI
-240 LTDINDALNREEYA
+240 LTDINDALDREEYA

-334 KFDEKFLDEDSDFLI
+334 KFDEKFLDKDDDSDFLM

-368 YSLLMED
+368 YTLLME
-375 QDQEDQDQDE
+375 DQEDQDQDE
-385 DDNSQ
+385 DDNSK

-411 TGTNLEGNILDS
+411 TDTNLEGNILDS
-423 IKGKVLEHLTTSEF
+423 IKGKVLEHLTTSELK
-437 EKFEEELERN
+437 KFEEELERN

-461 YNSEPELKNILNLFN
+461 YNSEQELKNILNLFN

-490 FVDKHIFRLED
+490 FVDENIFRLED

-510 DAEFTEN
+510 DIE
-517 TAKGNKISINNKFY
+517 INHKVY
-531 KEILKRLLVTKNY
+531 REILKRLLETKNY
-544 SIKESDLKEIEYF
+544 SIKKTDLKKIEYF
-557 KSSANKK
+557 KELNKK

-572 ETKISTFKNKFYK
+572 ETKISTFKNKFCK
-585 KLNEAIRRKIGEE
+585 KLNEVIRRKIGEE

-604 VEELKNDTLYKINEK
+604 VEELKNENDTLYKINEK

>member
-37 YSTELK
+37 YSTELN

-51 EKYREKLTKIYIN
+51 EKYREKLTNIYIN

-187 FAVENGIKAINW
+187 FAVENGIRAINW

-206 YNKNTYEKEEK
+206 YNTNTYEKEER
-217 TDRIVFSTKLEILK
+217 TDRIVFSTRLEILK
-231 EAMEENRQI
+231 EALEESRQI
-240 LTDINDALNREEYA
+240 LTDINDALDREEYA

-349 NYYEEEMKKF
+349 NYYKEEMKNF

-368 YSLLMED
+368 YTLLT
-375 QDQEDQDQDE
+375 E
-385 DDNSQ
+385 DDN
-390 KFLKKRELYYY
+390 KFLKKREIYYY
-401 LALKFLERKY
+401 LVLKFLERKY
-411 TGTNLEGNILDS
+411 TDTNLEGNILDS
-423 IKGKVLEHLTTSEF
+423 IKGKVLEHLTTSELK
-437 EKFEEELERN
+437 KFEEELERN

-461 YNSEPELKNILNLFN
+461 YNSEQELKNILNLFN

>member
-1 MNRLEMEKEIEDN
+1 MNRFEMEKEIEDN
-14 IKGIGY
+14 IIGIGY

-31 KILKDI
+31 KVLKDI
-37 YSTELK
+37 YLAELN
-43 LETNLINN
+43 LDTNLINN
-51 EKYREKLTKIYIN
+51 EKYREKLTNIYIN

-168 ETIVDITPGIKI
+168 ETIVDITAGIKI

-187 FAVENGIKAINW
+187 FAVENGIRAINW

-206 YNKNTYEKEEK
+206 YNSNTYEKEER
-217 TDRIVFSTKLEILK
+217 TDRIVFSTRLETLK
-231 EAMEENRQI
+231 EALEESRQI
-240 LTDINDALNREEYA
+240 LTDINDALDREEYA

-313 SDKIRPFI
+313 SDKIRSFI
-321 LLLKVISDTDEDG
+321 LLLKIISDTDEDG
-334 KFDEKFLDEDSDFLI
+334 KFDEKFLDDDSDFLI
-349 NYYEEEMKKF
+349 NYYKEEMKNF
-359 KIVDGDFVD
+359 KIEDGDFVE

-375 QDQEDQDQDE
+375 QDQEDQDE

-411 TGTNLEGNILDS
+411 SDTNLEGNILDS
-423 IKGKVLEHLTTSEF
+423 IKGKVLEHLKTSEF

-447 GISFEIFYENLFEK
+447 GISFEIFYENLFKK
-461 YNSEPELKNILNLFN
+461 YNSEEDLKNILNLFN

-490 FVDKHIFRLED
+490 FVDKNIFRLED

-510 DAEFTEN
+510 EDEFKE
-517 TAKGNKISINNKFY
+517 KESINHKFY
-531 KEILKRLLVTKNY
+531 RQILRAILETKNY
-544 SIKESDLKEIEYF
+544 SIKESDLKKIEYF
-557 KSSANKK
+557 KNLTKK
-564 DGKKVSTF
+564 EGKKVSTF
-572 ETKISTFKNKFYK
+572 ETRISTFKNKFYK

>member
-1 MNRLEMEKEIEDN
+1 MNRFEMEKEIEDN
-14 IKGIGY
+14 IIGIGY

-31 KILKDI
+31 KVLKDI
-37 YSTELK
+37 YLAELN
-43 LETNLINN
+43 LDTNLINN
-51 EKYREKLTKIYIN
+51 EKYREKLTNIYIN

-88 FTKINDNILDE
+88 FTRINDNILDE

-168 ETIVDITPGIKI
+168 ETIVDITAGIKI

-187 FAVENGIKAINW
+187 FAVENGIRAINW

-206 YNKNTYEKEEK
+206 YNSNTYEKEER
-217 TDRIVFSTKLEILK
+217 TDRIVFSTRLEILK
-231 EAMEENRQI
+231 EALEESRQI
-240 LTDINDALNREEYA
+240 LTDINDALDREEYA

-334 KFDEKFLDEDSDFLI
+334 KFDEKFLDKDQDSDFLM

-401 LALKFLERKY
+401 LVLKFLERKY

-423 IKGKVLEHLTTSEF
+423 IKRKVLEHLKTSEF

-461 YNSEPELKNILNLFN
+461 YNSEQELKNILNLFN

-490 FVDKHIFRLED
+490 FVDENIFRLED

-510 DAEFTEN
+510 DIE
-517 TAKGNKISINNKFY
+517 INHKVY
-531 KEILKRLLVTKNY
+531 REILKRLLETKNY
-544 SIKESDLKEIEYF
+544 SIKKTDLKKIEYF
-557 KSSANKK
+557 KELNKK

-572 ETKISTFKNKFYK
+572 ETKISTFKNKFCK
-585 KLNEAIRRKIGEE
+585 KLNEVIRRKIGEE

-604 VEELKNDTLYKINEK
+604 VEELKNENDTLYKINEK

>member
-1 MNRLEMEKEIEDN
+1 MNRLEMEKEIEEN

-37 YSTELK
+37 YSGELN
-43 LETNLINN
+43 LDTNLINN
-51 EKYREKLTKIYIN
+51 EKYREKLTNIYIN
-64 RIEKQKININFQKE
+64 RIEKQKINVNFQKE

-88 FTKINDNILDE
+88 FTRINNNILDE

-153 RKYLHKILREELNKD
+153 RKYLHKILREELSKD
-168 ETIVDITPGIKI
+168 ETIVDITAGIKI

-187 FAVENGIKAINW
+187 FAVENGIRAINW

-206 YNKNTYEKEEK
+206 YNTNTYEKEER
-217 TDRIVFSTKLEILK
+217 TDRIVFSTRLEILK
-231 EAMEENRQI
+231 EALEESRQI
-240 LTDINDALNREEYA
+240 LTDINDALDREEYA

-334 KFDEKFLDEDSDFLI
+334 KFDEKFLDKDEDSDFLM
-349 NYYEEEMKKF
+349 NYYKEEIKNF

-411 TGTNLEGNILDS
+411 TDTNLEGNILES
-423 IKGKVLEHLTTSEF
+423 IKGKVLEHLKTSEF

-461 YNSEPELKNILNLFN
+461 YNSEEDLKNILNLFN

-490 FVDKHIFRLED
+490 FVDKNIFRLED

-510 DAEFTEN
+510 EDEFKE
-517 TAKGNKISINNKFY
+517 KESINHKFY
-531 KEILKRLLVTKNY
+531 RQILRAILETKNY
-544 SIKESDLKEIEYF
+544 SIKESDLKKIEYF
-557 KSSANKK
+557 KNLTKK
-564 DGKKVSTF
+564 EGKKVSTF
-572 ETKISTFKNKFYK
+572 ETRISTFKNKFYK
-585 KLNEAIRRKIGEE
+585 RLNEAIRRKIGEE

>member
-1 MNRLEMEKEIEDN
+1 MNRFEMEKEIEDN
-14 IKGIGY
+14 IIGIGY

-31 KILKDI
+31 KVLKDI
-37 YSTELK
+37 YLAELN
-43 LETNLINN
+43 LDTNLINN
-51 EKYREKLTKIYIN
+51 EKYREKLTNIYIN

-88 FTKINDNILDE
+88 FTRINDNILDE

-153 RKYLHKILREELNKD
+153 RKYLHKISREKLNKD
-168 ETIVDITPGIKI
+168 ETIVDITAGIKI

-187 FAVENGIKAINW
+187 FAVENGIRAINW

-206 YNKNTYEKEEK
+206 YNSNTYEKEER
-217 TDRIVFSTKLEILK
+217 TDRIVFSTRLEILK
-231 EAMEENRQI
+231 EALEESRQI
-240 LTDINDALNREEYA
+240 LTDINDALDREEYA

-313 SDKIRPFI
+313 SDKIRSFI
-321 LLLKVISDTDEDG
+321 LLLKIISDTDEDG
-334 KFDEKFLDEDSDFLI
+334 KFDEKFLDDDSDFLI
-349 NYYEEEMKKF
+349 NYYKEEMKNF
-359 KIVDGDFVD
+359 KIEDGDFVE

-375 QDQEDQDQDE
+375 QDQEDQDQEDQDE

-401 LALKFLERKY
+401 LVLKFLERKY

-423 IKGKVLEHLTTSEF
+423 IKRKVLEHLKTSEF

-490 FVDKHIFRLED
+490 FVDENIFRLED

-510 DAEFTEN
+510 DIE
-517 TAKGNKISINNKFY
+517 INHKVY
-531 KEILKRLLVTKNY
+531 REILKRLLETKNY
-544 SIKESDLKEIEYF
+544 SIKKTDLKKIEYF
-557 KSSANKK
+557 KELNKK

-572 ETKISTFKNKFYK
+572 ETKISTFKNKFCK
-585 KLNEAIRRKIGEE
+585 KLNEVIRRKIGEE

-604 VEELKNDTLYKINEK
+604 VEELKNENDTLYKINEK

>member
-37 YSTELK
+37 YSGELN
-43 LETNLINN
+43 LDTNLINN
-51 EKYREKLTKIYIN
+51 EKYREKLTNIYIN

-187 FAVENGIKAINW
+187 FAVENGIRAINW

-206 YNKNTYEKEEK
+206 YNANTYEKEER
-217 TDRIVFSTKLEILK
+217 TDRIVFSTRLEILK
-231 EAMEENRQI
+231 EALEESRQI
-240 LTDINDALNREEYA
+240 LTDINDALDREEYA

-349 NYYEEEMKKF
+349 DYYKEEIKNF

-375 QDQEDQDQDE
+375 QDQEDQDE

-411 TGTNLEGNILDS
+411 TDTNLEGNILES
-423 IKGKVLEHLTTSEF
+423 IKGKVLEHLKTSEF

-447 GISFEIFYENLFEK
+447 GISFEIFYENLFEE
-461 YNSEPELKNILNLFN
+461 YMDLKDILNLFN
-476 IKEKFEEILTKPAT
+476 IKEKFKEILTKPAT
-490 FVDKHIFRLED
+490 FVDENIFRLED

-510 DAEFTEN
+510 EDEFKE
-517 TAKGNKISINNKFY
+517 KESINHKFY
-531 KEILKRLLVTKNY
+531 RQILRAILETKNY
-544 SIKESDLKEIEYF
+544 SIKESDLKKIEYF
-557 KSSANKK
+557 KNLTKK
-564 DGKKVSTF
+564 EGKKVSTF
-572 ETKISTFKNKFYK
+572 ETRISTFKNKFYK
-585 KLNEAIRRKIGEE
+585 RLNEAIRRKIGEE

>member
-1 MNRLEMEKEIEDN
+1 MNRLEMEKEIEEN

-187 FAVENGIKAINW
+187 FAVENGIRAINW

-206 YNKNTYEKEEK
+206 YKTNTYEKEER
-217 TDRIVFSTKLEILK
+217 TDRIVFSTRLEILK
-231 EAMEENRQI
+231 EALEESRQI
-240 LTDINDALNREEYA
+240 LTDINDALDREEYA

-368 YSLLMED
+368 YTLLT
-375 QDQEDQDQDE
+375 E
-385 DDNSQ
+385 DDN
-390 KFLKKRELYYY
+390 KFLKKREIYYY
-401 LALKFLERKY
+401 LVLKFLERKY
-411 TGTNLEGNILDS
+411 TDTNLEGNILDS
-423 IKGKVLEHLTTSEF
+423 IKGKVLEHLTTSELK
-437 EKFEEELERN
+437 KFEEELERN

-461 YNSEPELKNILNLFN
+461 YNSEQELKNILNLFN

-517 TAKGNKISINNKFY
+517 TEKGNKISINNKFY

>member
-1 MNRLEMEKEIEDN
+1 MNRLEMEKEIEEN

-64 RIEKQKININFQKE
+64 RIEKQKINVNFQRE

-187 FAVENGIKAINW
+187 FAVENGIRAINW

-206 YNKNTYEKEEK
+206 YKTNTYEKEER
-217 TDRIVFSTKLEILK
+217 TDRIVFSTRLEILK
-231 EAMEENRQI
+231 EALEESRQI
-240 LTDINDALNREEYA
+240 LTDINDALDREEYA

-313 SDKIRPFI
+313 SEKIRPFI
-321 LLLKVISDTDEDG
+321 LLLKIISDTDEDG
-334 KFDEKFLDEDSDFLI
+334 KFDEKFWDKDEDSDFLR
-349 NYYEEEMKKF
+349 NYYKEEMKNF

-368 YSLLMED
+368 YTLLT
-375 QDQEDQDQDE
+375 E
-385 DDNSQ
+385 DDN
-390 KFLKKRELYYY
+390 KFLKKREIYYY
-401 LALKFLERKY
+401 LVLKFLEKKY
-411 TGTNLEGNILDS
+411 TNTNLKENILDS
-423 IKGKVLEHLTTSEF
+423 IKGKVLEHLTKSKF
-437 EKFEEELERN
+437 QKFEEESEKN

-461 YNSEPELKNILNLFN
+461 YNSEQDLKNILNLFN

-490 FVDKHIFRLED
+490 FVDKNIFRLED

-510 DAEFTEN
+510 DAEFKE
-517 TAKGNKISINNKFY
+517 KESINHKFY
-531 KEILKRLLVTKNY
+531 RQILRAILETKNY
-544 SIKESDLKEIEYF
+544 SIKESDLKKIEYF
-557 KSSANKK
+557 KDLTKK
-564 DGKKVSTF
+564 EGKKVSTF
-572 ETKISTFKNKFYK
+572 ETRVSTFKNKFYK
-585 KLNEAIRRKIGEE
+585 KLNEVIRRKIGEE

>member
-1 MNRLEMEKEIEDN
+1 MNRFEMEKEIEDN

-187 FAVENGIKAINW
+187 FAVENGIRAINW

-206 YNKNTYEKEEK
+206 YNANTYEKEER
-217 TDRIVFSTKLEILK
+217 TDRIVFSTRLEILK
-231 EAMEENRQI
+231 EALEESRQI
-240 LTDINDALNREEYA
+240 LTDINDALDREEYA

-293 KQLKEFL
+293 EQLKEFL

-313 SDKIRPFI
+313 SDKIRTFI

-349 NYYEEEMKKF
+349 DYYKEEIKNF

-375 QDQEDQDQDE
+375 QEDQDQD
-385 DDNSQ
+385 DNSK

-411 TGTNLEGNILDS
+411 TDTNLEGNILDS
-423 IKGKVLEHLTTSEF
+423 IKGKVLEHLTTSELK
-437 EKFEEELERN
+437 KFEEKLERN

-461 YNSEPELKNILNLFN
+461 YNSEQELKNILNLFN

-510 DAEFTEN
+510 EDEFKE
-517 TAKGNKISINNKFY
+517 KESINHKFY
-531 KEILKRLLVTKNY
+531 RQILRAILETKNY
-544 SIKESDLKEIEYF
+544 SIKESDLKKIEYF
-557 KSSANKK
+557 KNLTKK
-564 DGKKVSTF
+564 EGKKVSTF
-572 ETKISTFKNKFYK
+572 ETRISTFKNKFCK
-585 KLNEAIRRKIGEE
+585 KLNKAIRRKIGEE

-604 VEELKNDTLYKINEK
+604 LEELKNDTLYKINEK

>member
-1 MNRLEMEKEIEDN
+1 MNRFEMEKEIEDN
-14 IKGIGY
+14 IIGIGY

-31 KILKDI
+31 KVLKDI
-37 YSTELK
+37 YLAELN
-43 LETNLINN
+43 LDTNLINN
-51 EKYREKLTKIYIN
+51 EKYREKLTNIYIN

-168 ETIVDITPGIKI
+168 ETIVDITAGIKI

-187 FAVENGIKAINW
+187 FAVENGIRAINW

-206 YNKNTYEKEEK
+206 YNSNTYEKEER
-217 TDRIVFSTKLEILK
+217 TDRIVFSTRLETLK
-231 EAMEENRQI
+231 EALEESRQI
-240 LTDINDALNREEYA
+240 LTDINDALDREEYA

-313 SDKIRPFI
+313 SDKIRSFI
-321 LLLKVISDTDEDG
+321 LLLKIISDTDEDG
-334 KFDEKFLDEDSDFLI
+334 KFDEKFLDDDSDFLI
-349 NYYEEEMKKF
+349 NYYKEEMKNF
-359 KIVDGDFVD
+359 KIEDGDFVE

-375 QDQEDQDQDE
+375 QDQEDQDE

-411 TGTNLEGNILDS
+411 SDTNLEGNILDS
-423 IKGKVLEHLTTSEF
+423 IKGKVLEHLKTSEF

-447 GISFEIFYENLFEK
+447 GISFEIFYENLFKK
-461 YNSEPELKNILNLFN
+461 YNSEEDLKNILNLFN

-490 FVDKHIFRLED
+490 FVDKNIFRLED

-510 DAEFTEN
+510 EDEFKE
-517 TAKGNKISINNKFY
+517 KESINHKFY
-531 KEILKRLLVTKNY
+531 RQILRAILETKNY
-544 SIKESDLKEIEYF
+544 SIKKTDLKKIEYF
-557 KSSANKK
+557 KELNKK

-572 ETKISTFKNKFYK
+572 ETKISTFKNKFCK

>member
-1 MNRLEMEKEIEDN
+1 MDRLEMEKEIEDN

-187 FAVENGIKAINW
+187 FAVENGIRAINW

-206 YNKNTYEKEEK
+206 YNANTYEKEER
-217 TDRIVFSTKLEILK
+217 TDRIVFSTRLEILK
-231 EAMEENRQI
+231 EALEESRQI
-240 LTDINDALNREEYA
+240 LTDINDALDREEYA

-334 KFDEKFLDEDSDFLI
+334 KFDEKFLDKDEDSDFLM
-349 NYYEEEMKKF
+349 NYYKEEIKNF
-359 KIVDGDFVD
+359 KIVDGNFVD
-368 YSLLMED
+368 YSLLM
-375 QDQEDQDQDE
+375 EDQDQDE

-411 TGTNLEGNILDS
+411 TDTNLEGNILES
-423 IKGKVLEHLTTSEF
+423 IKGKVLEHLKTSEF

-461 YNSEPELKNILNLFN
+461 YNSEEDLKNILNLFN

-490 FVDKHIFRLED
+490 FVDKNIFRLED

-510 DAEFTEN
+510 EDEFKE
-517 TAKGNKISINNKFY
+517 KESINHKFY
-531 KEILKRLLVTKNY
+531 RQILRAILETKNY
-544 SIKESDLKEIEYF
+544 SIKESDLKKIEYF
-557 KSSANKK
+557 KNLTKK
-564 DGKKVSTF
+564 EGKKVSTF
-572 ETKISTFKNKFYK
+572 ETRISTFKNKFYK
-585 KLNEAIRRKIGEE
+585 RLNEAIRRKIGEE